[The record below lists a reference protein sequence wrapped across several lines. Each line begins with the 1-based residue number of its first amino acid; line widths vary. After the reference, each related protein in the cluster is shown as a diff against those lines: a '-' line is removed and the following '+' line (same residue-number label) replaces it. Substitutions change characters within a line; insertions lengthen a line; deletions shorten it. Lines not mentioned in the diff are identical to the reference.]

1 MLNFLPSGANLFKET
16 GFKSQKLQHYSDK
29 DSNQKL
35 RHLEVLLKAT
45 K

>member
-16 GFKSQKLQHYSDK
+16 EFKFQKLQHYSDK
-29 DSNQKL
+29 DNNQQL
-35 RHLEVLLKAT
+35 RHLEVLLKAP